1 MHVDALLCACTTS
14 FLADCSGQLQRY
26 RLSMHGVVVLTQKPT
41 DEPFWKDVVPFFR
54 QLSQKEL
61 QMFPG
66 RSWEHGWKYITL
78 VCDSQL
84 YLRYLNQKFH
94 EVCILSSLKSGA

>member
-1 MHVDALLCACTTS
+1 MCCCGGA
-14 FLADCSGQLQRY
+14 
-26 RLSMHGVVVLTQKPT
+26 QKPT
-41 DEPFWKDVVPFFR
+41 DEPFWKDVVPLFQ

-66 RSWEHGWKYITL
+66 NNWEHGWKYTTL

-84 YLRYLNQKFH
+84 YMRYLNQQFH
-94 EVCILSSLKSGA
+94 KVGQLLPIPGFLLSLYADFL